1 MQPRK
6 PEAAP
11 TIVYPESDGKPM
23 AETDIHRDLMV
34 DFIQM
39 LQHHFIDEPVYV
51 SGNLMMYYE
60 QGTRKSVAPDV
71 FVVHGVAKKRRRTY
85 LIWEEGQTPDFVL
98 EVSSHSTSQNDMG
111 DKKDIYAEVLGV
123 KEYYIYD
130 PEGEVRAALYR
141 VSSR

>member
-6 PEAAP
+6 LEAAP

-34 DFIQM
+34 DFIDM

-71 FVVHGVAKKRRRTY
+71 FVVHGVSKNAAGPTRLGKRGKRPI
-85 LIWEEGQTPDFVL
+85 LC
-98 EVSSHSTSQNDMG
+98 
-111 DKKDIYAEVLGV
+111 
-123 KEYYIYD
+123 
-130 PEGEVRAALYR
+130 
-141 VSSR
+141 